1 MQRQHRDSYPG
12 LQVTRK
18 VLIVNLNLDPTELGG
33 CRNLG
38 LGLTAVSDGAL
49 EAVTLHHAE
58 LRNASN
64 SLQGFAAVVL
74 GPQGTPFSAYDAD
87 FLPWLRGFVV
97 AANRPVLGVCGGMQA
112 LALAWGGRIGSAF
125 GEAVGANYANNQ
137 KIRGPLP
144 VRLLHGRLPIWWPA
158 AAVGHL
164 RDWDLAGGCA
174 FESHVE
180 QVVDLPEAF
189 VAVASSD
196 PTPVEAFAH
205 RELPI
210 LASQFH
216 PELGWDQGCGAG
228 RLWLRAW
235 WAALV
240 S

>member
-1 MQRQHRDSYPG
+1 M
-12 LQVTRK
+12 TRK
-18 VLIVNLNLDPTELGG
+18 VLIVNLNLDPTEIGG

-74 GPQGTPFSAYDAD
+74 GPQGTPFSAYDAE
-87 FLPWLRGFVV
+87 FLPWLKGFVL

-125 GEAVGANYANNQ
+125 GEPVGANYASNQ
-137 KIRGPLP
+137 KIRGPLA
-144 VRLLHGRLPIWWPA
+144 VRLRHDRLPAWLPA
-158 AAVGHL
+158 AAKDPLNGWEAV
-164 RDWDLAGGCA
+164 GGCA

-180 QVVDLPEAF
+180 QVVQLPDAF
-189 VAVASSD
+189 VAVADSE

-216 PELGWDQGCGAG
+216 PELGWDQGCEAG
-228 RLWLRAW
+228 RLWLQAW
-235 WAALV
+235 CATLV